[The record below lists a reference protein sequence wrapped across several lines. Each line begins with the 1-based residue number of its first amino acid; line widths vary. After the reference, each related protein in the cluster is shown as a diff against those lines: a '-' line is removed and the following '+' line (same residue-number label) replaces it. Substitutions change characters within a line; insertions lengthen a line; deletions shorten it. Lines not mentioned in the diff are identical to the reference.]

1 MSIIDGYKPAELSEE
16 LGVKVGTLANWRST
30 GKGPKFVRIAG
41 RIHYMRAD
49 VEQWLTD
56 QINAA

>member
-1 MSIIDGYKPAELSEE
+1 MKIIDGYKPAELAE
-16 LGVKVGTLANWRST
+16 GIGTTTGTLANWRSK
-30 GKGPKFVRIAG
+30 GQGPKFVRIAG
-41 RIHYMRAD
+41 RVFYLKSD